1 MAHELNQPLSSIQ
14 IGADFFRNIVRE
26 GEEIPREELA
36 FVAEQIS
43 AQVGRAASI
52 IDHMRQ
58 FGRKAELQREKID
71 INQPLKAVFSLLS
84 EQLRAKG
91 IEVVLDLL
99 DGLPPV
105 FADGN
110 RLEQVFIDLVV
121 NARDAMGGGK
131 ERLEGEPF
139 EHTLTVKT
147 FQENDLVVVTIADT
161 GVGIS
166 DDVKDKIFEPFFTTK
181 EVGKGT
187 GLGLSISYGI
197 VKDYDGTIEVESA
210 EDQGTTFKISFPAY
224 EEPKEP

>member
-1 MAHELNQPLSSIQ
+1 
-14 IGADFFRNIVRE
+14 
-26 GEEIPREELA
+26 
-36 FVAEQIS
+36 
-43 AQVGRAASI
+43 
-52 IDHMRQ
+52 
-58 FGRKAELQREKID
+58 
-71 INQPLKAVFSLLS
+71 
-84 EQLRAKG
+84 
-91 IEVVLDLL
+91 
-99 DGLPPV
+99 
-105 FADGN
+105 
-110 RLEQVFIDLVV
+110 
-121 NARDAMGGGK
+121 MGGGK